1 MNDPYTSVGHCHFN
15 WMKFVI
21 SFLPNV
27 DFEKVL
33 IKHDKSKTGNYSQQI
48 ILNLGEEI
56 LCILM
61 WS

>member
-1 MNDPYTSVGHCHFN
+1 MIHIQMLATATITEWSF
-15 WMKFVI
+15 FI